1 MQQEM
6 IRFMVSEFMD
16 QIELGSDSITALI
29 HVLENGFTE
38 VSANY
43 TSDKT
48 MDPYNM
54 DTHKNHIKNLNL
66 SSIGKEMDKV
76 SLHVIDEDTENRYYN
91 TSMVVWKCGEE

>member
-1 MQQEM
+1 M

-48 MDPYNM
+48 MDPYNIPQPKKY
-54 DTHKNHIKNLNL
+54 TK
-66 SSIGKEMDKV
+66 
-76 SLHVIDEDTENRYYN
+76 RR
-91 TSMVVWKCGEE
+91 